1 MTEEDDKTW
10 LEVLAGRA
18 PDNPHPPAAREA
30 QLLRDSIARRRQT
43 QQAKLPAQDS
53 RREAE
58 LIARARREGLINF
71 RPRVRP
77 AVALA
82 YAAAIAFVSIGLFL
96 LLQPSDQQEI
106 VRGSHDGIVTVEA
119 ANPVALRDRISSEL
133 RAVGISATAYE
144 RLGMQGLDADLPQ
157 PISAPVREILDKH
170 HLPVPADGVLKIEIT
185 TPSTR

>member
-1 MTEEDDKTW
+1 M
-10 LEVLAGRA
+10 
-18 PDNPHPPAAREA
+18 
-30 QLLRDSIARRRQT
+30 
-43 QQAKLPAQDS
+43 
-53 RREAE
+53 
-58 LIARARREGLINF
+58 
-71 RPRVRP
+71 
-77 AVALA
+77 ALA